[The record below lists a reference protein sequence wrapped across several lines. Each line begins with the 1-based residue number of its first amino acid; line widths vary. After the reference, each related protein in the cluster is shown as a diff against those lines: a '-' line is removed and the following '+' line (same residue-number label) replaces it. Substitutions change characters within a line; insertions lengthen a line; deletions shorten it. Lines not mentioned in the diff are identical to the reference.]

1 MKAAQQGFNLVSL
14 MVGVSLS
21 MISILALLS
30 LYKNLIGVSVQSIQD
45 SRQDGQIAAAVLTA
59 QRELLNAGF
68 RVDATPV
75 QIVLLNDASLSN
87 GTLSGTPRAIDAATS
102 TTPATGNAMVWTY
115 KPTATGSAVCAGL
128 LMKKDTG
135 KETGTLLRLQGATNC
150 ALVSQWSTT
159 TWTSTPLIEANQ
171 PAAFFS
177 AFYSPCW
184 PFGKTVDATVSH
196 LQVMMTAATS
206 TVDINSSEP
215 QPAYVKSKSTTCVP
229 NLEKASAS

>member
-1 MKAAQQGFNLVSL
+1 MKAPQQGFSLISL

-68 RVDATPV
+68 RVDASPV
-75 QIVLLNDASLSN
+75 QIILLNDASLSN
-87 GTLSGTPRAIDAATS
+87 GTLTGTPRAFDTATS
-102 TTPATGNAMVWTY
+102 TSPATGNAMVWTY
-115 KPTATGSAVCAGL
+115 KLTATGTATCAGL
-128 LMKKDTG
+128 LMKKDAG
-135 KETGTLLRLQGATNC
+135 KETGALLRLQGAASC

-159 TWTSTPLIEANQ
+159 TWTAMTLIEANQ

-177 AFYSPCW
+177 VFYSPCW
-184 PFGKTVDATVSH
+184 PFGKTADATVNR
-196 LQVMMTAATS
+196 LQVLMTASTS
-206 TVDINSSEP
+206 TVDMNSSETP
-215 QPAYVKSKSTTCVP
+215 PAYVKSKSTTCLP
-229 NLEKASAS
+229 NFEKASAS

>member
-1 MKAAQQGFNLVSL
+1 MKAPQRGFNLISL

-68 RVDATPV
+68 RVDASPV
-75 QIVLLNDASLSN
+75 QIILLNDASLSN
-87 GTLSGTPRAIDAATS
+87 GTLSGTPRALDTATS
-102 TTPATGNAMVWTY
+102 TTPATGNAMIWTY
-115 KPTATGSAVCAGL
+115 KPTATGTAVCAGL

-159 TWTSTPLIEANQ
+159 TWTTTPLIEANQ

-177 AFYSPCW
+177 VFYSPCW
-184 PFGKTVDATVSH
+184 PFGKTADATINR
-196 LQVMMTAATS
+196 LQVMMTASTS

-215 QPAYVKSKSTTCVP
+215 QPAYVKSKTTTCLP
-229 NLEKASAS
+229 NFEKSGTS